1 MKTLY
6 LLDLDHTLIYGSYS
20 ESEKVEL
27 LFEYSK
33 YLKVYKRPFVNEF
46 VNNLNNL
53 NGDIIVFT
61 TAKKKY
67 AIKICNL
74 LKINTLNIL
83 TRKDCKS
90 KDDKYYKK
98 FLPNWGNTFD
108 NIYIIDDSPN
118 VWINTEKY
126 ITKIK
131 FIIPNEFR
139 GDPNDN
145 ELPELIKVI
154 NSNKIIN

>member
-1 MKTLY
+1 MKNLY

-27 LFEYSK
+27 LFEYSQ
-33 YLKVYKRPFVNEF
+33 YLKVYKRPFVNDF
-46 VNNLNNL
+46 VNKLNNL
-53 NGDIIVFT
+53 NGDIIVYT
-61 TAKKKY
+61 TAKKDY
-67 AIKICNL
+67 ANKICRL

-98 FLPNWGNTFD
+98 FLPSWGNTFD

-126 ITKIK
+126 ITKIN

-139 GDPNDN
+139 GNPNDN
-145 ELPELIKVI
+145 ELIELIKAI
-154 NSNKIIN
+154 S

>member
-1 MKTLY
+1 M
-6 LLDLDHTLIYGSYS
+6 
-20 ESEKVEL
+20 
-27 LFEYSK
+27 
-33 YLKVYKRPFVNEF
+33 
-46 VNNLNNL
+46 
-53 NGDIIVFT
+53 
-61 TAKKKY
+61 
-67 AIKICNL
+67 
-74 LKINTLNIL
+74 
-83 TRKDCKS
+83 
-90 KDDKYYKK
+90 
-98 FLPNWGNTFD
+98 PNWGNTFD